1 MLQDDFADFRET
13 HAMRSRPSHLAFLAS
28 IVLIT
33 ASTDAVGEETATV
46 DPGEPSLHHAA
57 RTALRDLERF
67 EVRTTSLVRDQTGR
81 RTGPQS
87 HGRIIFEREQDSGV
101 RMVVERW
108 GVDEVV
114 RVVSDGRSLS
124 IGLPGRRLFERVE
137 YLPGEDDLSSSEW
150 LFARLNSPGMEARL
164 GPATM
169 HLIDLMFAEPAMIP
183 PVVGTERRVD
193 IGPYPARMLTADA
206 ATDDGRPIH
215 FAFAADGPPIPLA
228 VVTPLPSGETAE
240 FEYHE
245 WSLGSFHDED
255 PGRFD
260 PSPPTDWTR
269 VMTLPRPDRLD
280 PDVPWHPTE
289 SLAGRFA
296 VDTPVR
302 LRSDDPH
309 DLFDVEGPV
318 AIVFAEHH
326 DRESPRR
333 LADAVSDLAVEFR
346 VVRVGEVRSSDEIW
360 IHPDLLA
367 TIWHIEDLPA
377 LVMVD
382 PSRRVIAAREPWF
395 GPGEYE
401 SRPDAA
407 EIATVTE
414 P

>member
-1 MLQDDFADFRET
+1 
-13 HAMRSRPSHLAFLAS
+13 MRFRPSSLVFLAS
-28 IVLIT
+28 IMLTT
-33 ASTDAVGEETATV
+33 AAAGAIEEEAVEV
-46 DPGEPSLHHAA
+46 DPGGTSLHQAA
-57 RTALRDLERF
+57 RSAVRDLERF
-67 EVRTTSLVRDQTGR
+67 EVRTTSLVRDETGR
-81 RTGPQS
+81 RIGPQS
-87 HGRIIFEREQDSGV
+87 HGRIVFEREQDSDL

-124 IGLPGRRLFERVE
+124 IGLPGRRLFERLE
-137 YLPGEDDLSSSEW
+137 YRPGEDDLSPSEW
-150 LFARLNSPGMEARL
+150 LFAQLNSPGMEARL

-183 PVVGTERRVD
+183 TVVGGERRVD
-193 IGPYPARMLTADA
+193 IGPYPARVLTAG
-206 ATDDGRPIH
+206 TDDGRPIH
-215 FAFAADGPPIPLA
+215 FAFAADGAPIPLA
-228 VVTPLPSGETAE
+228 VVTPLPSGETVE

-245 WSLGSFHDED
+245 WSLGSFHEND
-255 PGRFD
+255 PARFD

-280 PDVPWHPTE
+280 PDVLWHPTE

-309 DLFDVEGPV
+309 DLFDVEGPI
-318 AIVFAEHH
+318 AIVFTEY
-326 DRESPRR
+326 DDQESPRR

-346 VVRVGEVRSSDEIW
+346 VVRVGAVRSSDETW

-367 TIWHIEDLPA
+367 KIWQIEDLPA

-395 GPGEYE
+395 GPGELE

-407 EIATVTE
+407 EVATVTE